1 MGIRV
6 INVKSVYE
14 ELKKNKSVVNKIT
27 NLAKKGDIEGFTPPS
42 TLIGEFNYPKV
53 SVGIIFTTDQ
63 NASIYDAPKFW
74 VKNGFDVLK
83 IFGLRSSLVNAKN
96 NVDVRRP
103 GDSYMQNVALATMSE
118 TDLSIEMKISKV
130 INRPMISK
138 DLSPHG
144 VTADLSMFKL
154 NENVRIN
161 KNVEK
166 VYYDKDLKAIEG
178 MLYLYNNKIADDKIS
193 KILSVG
199 AIGVKR
205 RIVPTKWAI
214 TAVDDTVGKSM
225 IEEIRSYPIGKEFAV
240 KTGTVL
246 GNHYLFLFIPDIWAF
261 ELLETWNRSGN
272 EVFSG
277 EGDYELYDGR
287 KEYVKNTAGAYY
299 AIRLAV
305 LEKIKEMKQQFSVLV
320 IREITP
326 DYFAPLGVWVVREG
340 ARKVLSGEMNYFDN
354 MEIAI
359 KNVKDMLF
367 YPINILGKSKVLQ
380 HRDRQTKLVGLI

>member
-225 IEEIRSYPIGKEFAV
+225 IEEIRSYPIGKEFIV
-240 KTGTVL
+240 
-246 GNHYLFLFIPDIWAF
+246 P
-261 ELLETWNRSGN
+261 
-272 EVFSG
+272 FST
-277 EGDYELYDGR
+277 
-287 KEYVKNTAGAYY
+287 EYFVAA
-299 AIRLAV
+299 
-305 LEKIKEMKQQFSVLV
+305 SVPSL
-320 IREITP
+320 
-326 DYFAPLGVWVVREG
+326 
-340 ARKVLSGEMNYFDN
+340 K
-354 MEIAI
+354 
-359 KNVKDMLF
+359 
-367 YPINILGKSKVLQ
+367 
-380 HRDRQTKLVGLI
+380 